1 MRSSERALDPSVSD
15 ELCARAQNR
24 FRPLSPYRGA
34 EPGPGSSA
42 RSLLLLGS
50 GLWCAGNGLQ
60 GYVNVDFQREV
71 LTHVVGFETLWSDRS
86 GPADLTARLSRVRKI
101 HCCSRA

>member
-1 MRSSERALDPSVSD
+1 MRSSERALDPFVSD

-50 GLWCAGNGLQ
+50 GLWCAGNALQ
-60 GYVNVDFQREV
+60 GYVNVDFGEC
-71 LTHVVGFETLWSDRS
+71 L
-86 GPADLTARLSRVRKI
+86 
-101 HCCSRA
+101 